1 MGWLIAA
8 AIVLALL
15 LLPLGVS
22 VRYGEAGVKVC
33 LTVGPVRK
41 ALHPTAHSAQKK
53 KKDDKPNTQAPAEAR
68 PSADTPKGG
77 SLAKLMPL
85 LKLVPDFLGDLRR
98 KLRVRRLEARL
109 VLAGD
114 DPADLALTYAK
125 TWTAVGNL
133 IPRLDR
139 WLVIRHRDIR
149 VDCDFAAEETTVAA
163 RVDVDISL
171 GRLLGLASKYGLRAI
186 RIFQQQKTGG
196 VST

>member
-1 MGWLIAA
+1 MGWLAAA

-22 VRYGEAGVKVC
+22 VRYGEAGVKVY
-33 LTVGPVRK
+33 LTVGPARK
-41 ALHPTAHSAQKK
+41 VLCSAAHSAQKK
-53 KKDDKPNTQAPAEAR
+53 KKEDQPKTESPAEAR

-98 KLRVRRLEARL
+98 KLRVRRLKARI

-125 TWTAVGNL
+125 TWAAVGNL

-163 RVDVDISL
+163 RMDVDISL
-171 GRLLGLASKYGLRAI
+171 GRLLGLACKYGLRAI
-186 RIFQQQKTGG
+186 RILQQQKTGG